1 MNKILG
7 LAAAAAIFVAGAALA
22 DPIPPGWTAD
32 KVEPIGFTGLQGK
45 FGAFKLA
52 IKHAANGRW
61 YLYAGH
67 SFDHGWSIVDVTD
80 PADPKYV
87 RFIPGPEDAIT
98 AQVTLHDN
106 LMLTSTDRHEHPKEG
121 ASAVWLWDISN
132 PENPKKLSEWVGG
145 ANGAHRNS
153 YPGGKYAYLSTSMPG
168 YSGGNVLVILD
179 VSDPVHPKQVG
190 LWAQPGQA
198 PGDPKPALE
207 PGFHGPANIS
217 PDGKMISTG
226 YTPDVINLDISDIAN
241 PKLIGRLTMT
251 PPFMY
256 AGTQSV
262 HTVLP
267 LWDRK
272 LLYASSEAMAPG
284 CDKDGLNWAGFIDN
298 KDPAKPRLL
307 SLFPVPRPAPGLP
320 YTDFCYKGGRFG
332 PHNTNQE
339 IHNPD
344 VEKPG
349 NIMYVAWFN
358 AGLRVFD
365 VSDAHQPTETGWFLP
380 PERPDAPQTAGA
392 HASPINWSEEV
403 AVDTR
408 GNIFMDEDKWGI
420 FILRYK
426 GPGQP
431 APTASR

>member
-1 MNKILG
+1 MKKLLG
-7 LAAAAAIFVAGAALA
+7 LAAAAAVFAAGMALA
-22 DPIPPGWTAD
+22 DPIPPGWTANQ
-32 KVEPIGFTGLQGK
+32 VEPIGFTGLQGK
-45 FGAFKLA
+45 FGAFKIAL
-52 IKHAANGRW
+52 KHAANGRW

-87 RFIPGPEDAIT
+87 RFIPGPEDAIE
-98 AQVTLHDN
+98 AQVTLHGN

-145 ANGAHRNS
+145 PNGAHRNS
-153 YPGGKYAYLSTSMPG
+153 YPGGKYAYLSTSLDG
-168 YSGGNVLVILD
+168 YRGGNVLVVLD

-190 LWAQPGQA
+190 MWAQPGQKESEPA
-198 PGDPKPALE
+198 PELL
-207 PGFHGPANIS
+207 PGFHGPANVS

-226 YTPDVINLDISDIAN
+226 YTPDVVNLDISDITH

-256 AGTQSV
+256 AGTQSL
-262 HTVLP
+262 HSVLP
-267 LWDRK
+267 LWSRK

-284 CDKDGLNWAGFIDN
+284 CDKDGLNFAAFIDN
-298 KDPAKPRLL
+298 ANPAKPRLI
-307 SLFPVPRPAPGLP
+307 SMFPTPRPAPGLP

-344 VEKPG
+344 VEQPG
-349 NIMYVAWFN
+349 NLMYIAWFN
-358 AGLRVFD
+358 AGLRIFD
-365 VSDAHQPTETGWFLP
+365 IRDFHQPTEVGWFLP
-380 PERPDAPQTAGA
+380 PERPNAPQTAGA

-408 GNIFMDEDKWGI
+408 GNIYMDEDKWGI

-431 APTASR
+431 APTAMK